1 MESHFIKKKYIVF
14 LAFLVSL
21 LSSPKIYSQAEKDLV
36 SVNVV
41 KPKLFIF
48 ENEIKINGSILA
60 NEQVN
65 IASVVSEKI
74 KEIRFKE
81 GTNVKKNDVLV
92 ILENFEEQAKLKQV
106 EAELEESEIN
116 YQRAKKLFDEGNTS
130 RAILDK
136 RLKEKKKLQGKFE
149 EIQAKINDLILKAPF
164 DGVLGTKNFSEGS
177 FLKPGDV
184 IVGIYDIEKVKV
196 KINIPE
202 KYNYDIKK
210 GQKFDAVIPS
220 RNKNRLTGR
229 IFAVDPSIDRNTRT
243 FIVLGIIDNNKENS
257 LKPGMMVNIKI
268 IFKSKKSL
276 SVPEGSIIPED
287 DETFVYTIDNE
298 NKVVKKKV
306 QIGKRKSGIVEI
318 IKGIDQSEI
327 IVFEGTNKIR
337 NGTIVKINK

>member
-1 MESHFIKKKYIVF
+1 MISHFIKKIY
-14 LAFLVSL
+14 LAFFACLVLVSF
-21 LSSPKIYSQAEKDLV
+21 SPLIYSQSKKDLIF
-36 SVNVV
+36 VNVV
-41 KPKLFIF
+41 KPKMFIF

-60 NEQVN
+60 NEQVD

-92 ILENFEEQAKLKQV
+92 ILENFEEQAQLKQV

-116 YQRAKKLFDEGNTS
+116 YLRAKKLFDDGNTS

-149 EIQAKINDLILKAPF
+149 EIQSKINDLILKAPF

-202 KYNYDIKK
+202 RYNYDIKK
-210 GQKFDAVIPS
+210 GQKFEAVIPS
-220 RNKNRLTGR
+220 KDKIRLTGK
-229 IFAVDPSIDRNTRT
+229 IFAVDPLIDRSTRT
-243 FIVLGIIDNNKENS
+243 FIVLGIIDNNEENS
-257 LKPGMMVNIKI
+257 LKPGMMVNINI
-268 IFKSKKSL
+268 IFESKKNL
-276 SVPEGSIIPED
+276 SIPEGSIIPED

-306 QIGKRKSGIVEI
+306 QIGKRKNGIVEI
-318 IKGIDQSEI
+318 ISGVDESET

-337 NGTIVKINK
+337 NGSIVKLKK